1 MGAPSSTR
9 PPAQSGPGRP
19 FALAEGRRINLYLDA
34 GSIAIAARL
43 GGGNIS
49 AGVRAALASADKSRK
64 NPAKPG

>member
-1 MGAPSSTR
+1 MIPKTTPKKTAP
-9 PPAQSGPGRP
+9 GPGRP
-19 FALAEGRRINLYLDA
+19 FTMAGGRRINLYLDA
-34 GSIAIAARL
+34 GSIATAARL